1 MLRSSGS
8 LTQKT
13 LYSEEFDQQQQKP
26 KKTHNEE
33 MHKEIRKILN
43 DTISKIASDSSQ
55 AKSGKR

>member
-1 MLRSSGS
+1 MLRSSGG

-26 KKTHNEE
+26 KKTNNEE

-43 DTISKIASDSSQ
+43 DTISKIASD
-55 AKSGKR
+55 